1 MASGE
6 TISVTL
12 APETLRAVR
21 DGVEAGEYASVDA
34 ALDDAVRALQRQRR
48 EAAEHL
54 ESIRARIRR
63 SLDDPRPDLSSEDV
77 QDDLERMFAAA
88 ERDFRRA

>member
-1 MASGE
+1 MPRGE
-6 TISVTL
+6 TISVTM

-21 DGVEAGEYASVDA
+21 ESVEAGEYESVDA

-63 SLDDPRPDLSSEDV
+63 SLDDPGRI
-77 QDDLERMFAAA
+77 
-88 ERDFRRA
+88 

>member
-1 MASGE
+1 MPSGE
-6 TISVTL
+6 TISVTM

-21 DGVEAGEYASVDA
+21 ESVEAGEYESVDA

-48 EAAEHL
+48 EKAEHL

-63 SLDDPRPDLSSEDV
+63 SLDDPRPDLSSEEV
-77 QDDLERMFAAA
+77 QEDLDRMFAEA